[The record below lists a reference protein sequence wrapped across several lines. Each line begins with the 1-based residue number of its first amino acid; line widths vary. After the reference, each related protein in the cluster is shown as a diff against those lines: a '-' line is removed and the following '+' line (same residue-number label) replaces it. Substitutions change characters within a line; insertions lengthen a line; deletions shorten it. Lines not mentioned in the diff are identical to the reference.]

1 MSLAALP
8 GDPDR
13 DPDVSPFLWEIR
25 RERRMEFVFEYS
37 RLLDIKRWKKIN
49 YMSATQY
56 PDNLLGLWINV
67 KEELPSLLVNEKVG
81 LLKVKKADGTII
93 SYDGTNDDE
102 MVGFYMI
109 EKGVDRQAFDD
120 RVYLAPVGNAQIDQ
134 YKDKGYTLT
143 QTPGWN

>member
-1 MSLAALP
+1 
-8 GDPDR
+8 
-13 DPDVSPFLWEIR
+13 
-25 RERRMEFVFEYS
+25 
-37 RLLDIKRWKKIN
+37 
-49 YMSATQY
+49 
-56 PDNLLGLWINV
+56 
-67 KEELPSLLVNEKVG
+67 LLVNEKVG

-109 EKGVDRQAFDD
+109 EKGVDRQAFDY